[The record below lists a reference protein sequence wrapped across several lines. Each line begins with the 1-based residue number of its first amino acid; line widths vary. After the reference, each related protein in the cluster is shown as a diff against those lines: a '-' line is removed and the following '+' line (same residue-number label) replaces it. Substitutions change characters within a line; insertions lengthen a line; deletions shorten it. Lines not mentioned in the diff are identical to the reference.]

1 MEDALHKNMAHMTYG
16 IYVLTTRVERTVN
29 GMIASWAGQVSYAPP
44 LFMVAVHPNR
54 YSHQLLTQ
62 SGHFA
67 LHILAREQKE
77 LLARFKGP
85 VAAEKFSGIDWQ
97 DGVTGCPVLNDC
109 IGSLECRI
117 VSELTPGNHTLFI
130 GEVVAAVFN
139 REEVPLCTL
148 DYDGCYLG
156 RR

>member
-1 MEDALHKNMAHMTYG
+1 MKTALHENMAHMTYG
-16 IYVLTTRVERTVN
+16 IYVLTTRLGETIN
-29 GMIASWAGQVSYAPP
+29 GMIASWASQVSYEPP

-67 LHILAREQKE
+67 LHILGQEQAD

-97 DGVTGCPVLNDC
+97 DGITGCPLLVDC
-109 IGSLECRI
+109 IGAIECRI
-117 VSELTPGNHTLFI
+117 TTELAPGNHTLFI
-130 GEVVAAVFN
+130 GEAVNAVFH
-139 REEVPLCTL
+139 REAVPLSTL
-148 DYDGCYLG
+148 DYAGCYFG
-156 RR
+156 KQ